1 MLTGIGKSENFQFL
15 RGQAE
20 VIEETRVNLFE
31 TVTEMGHEQ
40 VLFCH
45 GKDPD
50 IKAIIAIH
58 DTSLGPAMGATRLLP
73 YANED
78 AALKDALRLSRGMTY
93 KAACAGIPVG
103 GGKAVIIANPEN
115 KNADLFRAYG
125 RFIERLNGRFITG
138 QDVNLTPDDV
148 RTISQ
153 ETRYVVGVEERSGGP
168 APVTAWGVF
177 LGLKAAV
184 ESRLQTSDL
193 NGLKVAVQGLGNVGQ
208 NLCRHLHEHGAK
220 LFVTD
225 ISKEKT
231 EEVKRLFG
239 ATVVEPEEIYSQD
252 VDVLSPCA
260 LGGILNSE
268 TIPHIKASVIAG
280 AANNQLGVEL
290 LHGQMLTAKE
300 ILYAPDYVINAGGL
314 INVYNE
320 MIGYDEERAFQQVRN
335 IYDTLLEIFD
345 RAQKQDITTN
355 DASKQLAEDRIRKAR
370 HLKTLAVV

>member
-15 RGQAE
+15 KGQAE

-193 NGLKVAVQGLGNVGQ
+193 KGLKVAVQGLGNVGQ

-239 ATVVEPEEIYSQD
+239 ATVVEPEEIYSLD

>member
-1 MLTGIGKSENFQFL
+1 MLTGIGKSDFHSPS
-15 RGQAE
+15 GQAE

-73 YANED
+73 YANEE

-184 ESRLQTSDL
+184 EFRLQTSDL
-193 NGLKVAVQGLGNVGQ
+193 KGLKVAVQGLGNVGQ

-300 ILYAPDYVINAGGL
+300 ILYAPDYVINGGGL

-370 HLKTLAVV
+370 HFKTLAVV

>member
-15 RGQAE
+15 KGKAE

-193 NGLKVAVQGLGNVGQ
+193 KGLKVAVQGLGNVGQ

-239 ATVVEPEEIYSQD
+239 ATVVEPEEIYSLD

>member
-1 MLTGIGKSENFQFL
+1 MLTGIGKSDFHSP

-73 YANED
+73 YANEE

-184 ESRLQTSDL
+184 EFRLQTSDL
-193 NGLKVAVQGLGNVGQ
+193 KGLKVAVQGLGNVGQ

-268 TIPHIKASVIAG
+268 TIPYIKASVIAG
-280 AANNQLGVEL
+280 AANNQLGVEQ

-300 ILYAPDYVINAGGL
+300 ILYAPDYVINGGGL